1 MRFKLL
7 FPITIGLSDGI
18 ITALML
24 VAGDILR
31 GDHIFLSLALRVAY
45 GSSFV
50 GTFSYFIAQYSE
62 LRGELSRTS
71 RQLNLRS
78 PSYLIKSKIGRDII
92 VESVAGAASAGFFG
106 FVGALIPL
114 VTSVAIPADPIVA
127 IASAEASLA
136 VLGLGIGKA
145 VRGNYFFWVIMMF
158 IIGIVVAWAGDFL
171 YLVR

>member
-1 MRFKLL
+1 MRNRLI

-24 VAGDILR
+24 VSGDILR
-31 GDHIFLSLALRVAY
+31 GDHIPLGLALRVAY

-71 RQLNLRS
+71 RQLNLKS
-78 PSYLIKSKIGRDII
+78 PSYLIKSKLGRDII
-92 VESVAGAASAGFFG
+92 VESVTGAASAGFFG

-114 VTSVAIPADPIVA
+114 ITSVAEPSDPILSL
-127 IASAEASLA
+127 ISAEASLA
-136 VLGLGIGKA
+136 FLGVGIGKA
-145 VRGNYFFWVIMMF
+145 VKGNYVFWVIMMF
-158 IIGIVVAWAGDFL
+158 IIGIVVAWAGNYL

>member
-1 MRFKLL
+1 MRNRLI

-24 VAGDILR
+24 VSGDILR
-31 GDHIFLSLALRVAY
+31 GDHILLGLALRVAY

-71 RQLNLRS
+71 RQLNLKS
-78 PSYLIKSKIGRDII
+78 PSYLIRSKLGRDII
-92 VESVAGAASAGFFG
+92 VESVTGAAAAGFFG

-114 VTSVAIPADPIVA
+114 ITNVVDPMDPILSL
-127 IASAEASLA
+127 ISAEASLA
-136 VLGLGIGKA
+136 VLGIGIGKA
-145 VRGNYFFWVIMMF
+145 VRGNYVFWVIMMF
-158 IIGIVVAWAGDFL
+158 VIGIVVAWAGNYL

>member
-1 MRFKLL
+1 MRFKPL

-24 VAGDILR
+24 VSGDILR
-31 GDHIFLSLALRVAY
+31 GEYVYLGLALRVAY

-78 PSYLIKSKIGRDII
+78 SSYLLKSKLGRDII
-92 VESVAGAASAGFFG
+92 FESVLGAASAGFFG

-114 VTSVAIPADPIVA
+114 LPDVLIPNMPLFAIGF
-127 IASAEASLA
+127 SEASLA
-136 VLGLGIGKA
+136 VLGIGIGRA
-145 VRGNYFFWVIMMF
+145 VRGNYIFW
-158 IIGIVVAWAGDFL
+158 IILMASIGLLVAWAGNYLFL
-171 YLVR
+171 VQ

>member
-1 MRFKLL
+1 MRNKLI

-24 VAGDILR
+24 VSGDILR
-31 GDHIFLSLALRVAY
+31 GDHIALTLAFRVAY

-71 RQLNLRS
+71 RQLNLKS
-78 PSYLIKSKIGRDII
+78 PSYLIKSKLGRDII
-92 VESVAGAASAGFFG
+92 VESVTGAASAGFFG

-114 VTSVAIPADPIVA
+114 VTSVFIPADPVISL
-127 IASAEASLA
+127 ISAEASLA
-136 VLGLGIGKA
+136 VLGVGIGKA
-145 VRGNYFFWVIMMF
+145 VRGNYAFWVVMMF
-158 IIGIVVAWAGDFL
+158 IIGIVVAWAGNYL

>member
-1 MRFKLL
+1 MRYKLL

-24 VAGDILR
+24 VSGDILR
-31 GDHIFLSLALRVAY
+31 GDQIYLSLALRVAY

-78 PSYLIKSKIGRDII
+78 PSYLIKSKLGRDII
-92 VESVAGAASAGFFG
+92 FESVAGAASAGFFG

-114 VTSVAIPADPIVA
+114 VTSVMIPMDPIMAFV
-127 IASAEASLA
+127 SAEASLA
-136 VLGLGIGKA
+136 ILGFSIGKA
-145 VRGNYFFWVIMMF
+145 VKGNYFFWIIMMF
-158 IIGIVVAWAGDFL
+158 VIGLVVAWAGDFL

>member
-1 MRFKLL
+1 MRLKLI

-24 VAGDILR
+24 VSGDILR
-31 GDHIFLSLALRVAY
+31 GTQIYLGLAFRVAY

-71 RQLNLRS
+71 RQLNLKS
-78 PSYLIKSKIGRDII
+78 PTYLIRSKLGRDI
-92 VESVAGAASAGFFG
+92 VFESVAGAASAGLFG

-114 VTSVAIPADPIVA
+114 ATSVFIPADPMFA
-127 IASAEASLA
+127 IISAEATLA

-145 VRGNYFFWVIMMF
+145 VRGNYIFWVVMMF
-158 IIGIVVAWAGDFL
+158 VIGIVVAWAGDYL